1 MTAGTY
7 TERMHPAARLSAL
20 EAGRLAQFVRSEAG
34 VIGRLADHTLARFEN
49 MLIEFVFISR
59 LRKTFRDF
67 ADPSKPTKNMMDDLR
82 QQQSEGKMAGLSMM
96 ASADGTPHIDTDETS
111 SADVWRL
118 SRQGGERVL
127 FYVPCGGFILPP
139 SPKQLS
145 TAERLASACD
155 SRLVI
160 GRHRLAPEHPFP
172 AAIHDIADHYEALLS
187 EGHHPGNII
196 AGGDTS
202 GAAIMLGAL
211 MELRRRGVTMPA
223 GALLFSPWADLSL
236 SGWSY
241 ITGSVSATSP
251 YRMEI
256 AAFCARL
263 YLQDTLPT
271 DPMASP
277 VYGEIKGLP
286 PMAIHSSR
294 YDIRFDDALRLVEK
308 AEKAGVPCR
317 INYWDSPRHHLERF
331 KSRDADK
338 SFELAAVFVEEVMA

>member
-1 MTAGTY
+1 MNTAAY
-7 TERMHPAARLSAL
+7 TDRMHPAARLSVL
-20 EAGRLAQFVRSEAG
+20 EAGRLAHFVRSEAG
-34 VIGRLADHTLARFEN
+34 LLGRIADHTLARAEN
-49 MLIEFVFISR
+49 RLIEYVFISR
-59 LRKTFRDF
+59 LKKVFRDF
-67 ADPSKPTKNMMDDLR
+67 ADPLRPANAMMDALR
-82 QQQSEGKMAGLSMM
+82 QRQSEGKMAGLSMM
-96 ASADGTPHIDTDETS
+96 ASADGTPRVDTEESS
-111 SADVWRL
+111 SADAWRL
-118 SRQGGERVL
+118 SRQGGERLL

-139 SPKQLS
+139 SPKQLA
-145 TAERLASACD
+145 TAQRLASACNC
-155 SRLVI
+155 RLVI
-160 GRHRLAPEHPFP
+160 GKHRLAPEHPFP
-172 AAIHDIADHYEALLS
+172 AAIHDIADHYEALLAG
-187 EGHHPGNII
+187 GHHPGNII

-202 GAAIMLGAL
+202 GACIMLSAL

-223 GALLFSPWADLSL
+223 GVLLFSPWADLSL

-271 DPMASP
+271 NPMASP
-277 VYGEIKGLP
+277 VYGEVKGLP

-338 SFELAAVFVEEVMA
+338 SFELAAAFVEEVMA